1 MIRSEKKLNFYL
13 MSKIMLQRKI
23 SKLITNP
30 NLFFYDMFR
39 KRLFKDQPLYEI
51 NKKEDKKIKA
61 GSDSIRITPNIN
73 IFELQRYGIIKYLQ
87 GNLNCGLATSRW

>member
-1 MIRSEKKLNFYL
+1 
-13 MSKIMLQRKI
+13 MLQRKI

-61 GSDSIRITPNIN
+61 G
-73 IFELQRYGIIKYLQ
+73 
-87 GNLNCGLATSRW
+87 